1 MSSERGPCCKPVEV
15 DERNRTIMV
24 AGRIELDKGPANEY
38 MLRRMILNETFPE
51 FDFTIIKTS

>member
-1 MSSERGPCCKPVEV
+1 MLSESGPCCKPVEV

-51 FDFTIIKTS
+51 LDFTIIKNS